1 LPQLGKESPES
12 LRALRGMTEG
22 ADALSAGMTICQ
34 RKWLIAGNACTTN
47 LAQIVIFFTDSM
59 DKALTFF
66 N

>member
-1 LPQLGKESPES
+1 
-12 LRALRGMTEG
+12 MTEG